1 MRRICSFLIMVTVL
15 CLLACPAFSE
25 DSTQRIG
32 IISAMQSEVKLLLE
46 EAEIDYVDQV
56 GGLDFHVGTLCG
68 KPVVIVKAGVGK
80 VLAAAGTATLL
91 NRHNISE
98 VIFTGVAGGVGDET
112 KVLDVVVGTGLVQ
125 HDLGQLTND
134 GFEWHDGSDNYGG
147 WYTCDKNLIG
157 LAWEAAVDIV
167 GEDHVFQG
175 VIATGDQFIASEEYV
190 KKLQADFNAMA
201 CEMEGAAVA
210 AICEQYGIPY
220 VVLRTMSDKAD
231 GLAVSTYDA
240 MVDTASDNS
249 CMIVMK
255 MLELMQDELQP
266 AA

>member
-15 CLLACPAFSE
+15 CMLAIPAFSE
-25 DSTQRIG
+25 DNAQRIG
-32 IISAMQSEVKLLLE
+32 IISAMQSEVKLLLSE
-46 EAEIDYVDQV
+46 TEIDRVDQI
-56 GGLDFHVGTLCG
+56 GGLDFHVGTLRG

-80 VLAAAGTATLL
+80 VMAAAGTATLL
-91 NRHNISE
+91 NQYNISE

-112 KVLDVVVGTGLVQ
+112 KVLDIVVGTRLVQ
-125 HDLGQLTND
+125 HDLGQLSNN
-134 GFEWHDGSDNYGG
+134 GFEWYDGSGNIGG
-147 WYTCDKNLIG
+147 WFTCDKNLIG
-157 LAWEAAVDIV
+157 LAWEAAVETV

-175 VIATGDQFIASEEYV
+175 VIATGDQFIASEQYV
-190 KKLQADFNAMA
+190 KQLYADFNAMA
-201 CEMEGAAVA
+201 CEMEGASVA
-210 AICEQYGIPY
+210 AVCEQYGIPY

-249 CMIVMK
+249 CRIVLK
-255 MLELMQDELQP
+255 MLELMREERRP

>member
-1 MRRICSFLIMVTVL
+1 MRRIFSFLIMVTVL
-15 CLLACPAFSE
+15 CVLACPAFSE
-25 DSTQRIG
+25 DNTQRIG
-32 IISAMQSEVKLLLE
+32 IISAMQSEVKLLLS

-56 GGLDFHVGTLCG
+56 GGLDFHVGTLRG
-68 KPVVIVKAGVGK
+68 QPVVIVQAGVGK
-80 VLAAAGTATLL
+80 VLAAAGTAALL
-91 NRHNISE
+91 NRYSISD

-134 GFEWHDGSDNYGG
+134 GFEWHDGSDGYGG
-147 WYTCDKNLIG
+147 WYNCDKILVG
-157 LAWEAAVDIV
+157 LAWEAAVDTV

-175 VIATGDQFIASEEYV
+175 VIATGDQFIASEQYV
-190 KKLQADFNAMA
+190 EKLQADFNAMA
-201 CEMEGAAVA
+201 CEMEGASVA
-210 AICEQYGIPY
+210 AVCEQYGIPY

-231 GLAVSTYDA
+231 GLAVSTYSD

-249 CMIVMK
+249 CEIVLR
-255 MLELMQDELQP
+255 MLELIQEELSP